1 VVLLK
6 HNLMGIGGSRTYIR
20 IVSVSPFRH
29 LRNGLSLLPAHA
41 EAVSLLGISVH
52 ILVEKFSVLRLEIQ
66 YWMLLAAVIVA
77 AAITIG
83 MRK

>member
-1 VVLLK
+1 MLAL
-6 HNLMGIGGSRTYIR
+6 R
-20 IVSVSPFRH
+20 PF
-29 LRNGLSLLPAHA
+29 LCW
-41 EAVSLLGISVH
+41 EFSVH
-52 ILVEKFSVLRLEIQ
+52 ILVEKFSVFRLEIQ